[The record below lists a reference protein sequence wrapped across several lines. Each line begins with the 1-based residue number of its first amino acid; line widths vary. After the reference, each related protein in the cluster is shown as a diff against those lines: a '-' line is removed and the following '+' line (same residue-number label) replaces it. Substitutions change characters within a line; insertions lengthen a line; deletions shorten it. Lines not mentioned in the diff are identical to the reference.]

1 MRAAALLALLVVPS
15 PASAGEILV
24 SAAASLADAMG
35 EISAAFEKDTGHR
48 VRLNLAGSNTLAAQI
63 SRGAPVD
70 LFFSA
75 DESRMDLLERKGLLV
90 ARSRRSLLS
99 NALVIIVPRSAG
111 ETIEGPA
118 DLARTTIRRLAIA
131 DPEAVPGG
139 IYSKKMLEHAGIWDA
154 VAHKVIPTDDVRA
167 CLAAVASG
175 AADAGIVYRTDAQTS
190 TAVTIAWEVPPDRS
204 PTISYPVALVTNGRS
219 PAAAR
224 ALLEYL
230 VSPEAGSVFERWGFI
245 VR

>member
-24 SAAASLADAMG
+24 SAAASLADAMR

-90 ARSRRSLLS
+90 AGSRRSLLS

-111 ETIEGPA
+111 DTIAGPA
-118 DLARTTIRRLAIA
+118 DLARSTIRRLAIA

-175 AADAGIVYRTDAQTS
+175 AADAGIVYRTDAKTS